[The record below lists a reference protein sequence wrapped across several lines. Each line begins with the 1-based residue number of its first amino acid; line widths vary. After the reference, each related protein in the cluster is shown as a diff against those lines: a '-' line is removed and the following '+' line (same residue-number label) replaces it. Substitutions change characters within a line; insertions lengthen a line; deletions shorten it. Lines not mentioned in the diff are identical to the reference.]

1 MYNQLYEAWRKEINE
16 AELGKLPPDFYVKI
30 AEYLRRVKEEK
41 MLPDKK
47 SVKVTLLDRE
57 ARNLSVML
65 EELLSAR
72 YSKLLETIS
81 QNQTLPAD
89 LLTVEEAKMCES
101 FVAFSSAYQRFTR
114 DLLQGQ
120 TSQAPAQPVAAAT
133 AAEAEVS
140 HKRVALRFT
149 KSIPAIMGA
158 DMKSYGPFKVE
169 DVASLPVENAK
180 MLVKQGLAVQV
191 EVS

>member
-1 MYNQLYEAWRKEINE
+1 MYNQLYEAWRTEVNE
-16 AELGKLPPDFYVKI
+16 NALGKLPPDFYVKI
-30 AEYLRRVKEEK
+30 ADYLKRVKEEK

-47 SVKVTLLDRE
+47 SVKVGLLDRE
-57 ARNLSVML
+57 ARNVSLML

-81 QNQTLPAD
+81 QNQALPVD

-101 FVAFSSAYQRFTR
+101 FVAFSGAYQKFTR

-120 TSQAPAQPVAAAT
+120 TSPLPAQTPAPPAAA
-133 AAEAEVS
+133 EVEVS